1 MMYWAKTKHDDWEG
15 VFFRDR
21 LLRHLEDRGVRIFG
35 SLDHSKQWWFLAQD
49 VCRLLGIRN
58 SRATLA
64 RLDEDD
70 KDTLTVGTPGS
81 TRALTI
87 MSEDGVRRLVRT
99 GRTSEARWVRW
110 WVKD

>member
-1 MMYWAKTKHDDWEG
+1 MMYRAKTKHADLKG

-21 LLRHLEDRGVRIFG
+21 LLRYLEDSGVRIFK
-35 SLDHSKQWWFLAQD
+35 SLSYSKQWWFLAQD
-49 VCRLLGIRN
+49 VCRLLEIRN

-99 GRTSEARWVRW
+99 GRTSGARWARRRM
-110 WVKD
+110 KD